1 MLHAPEGAVTKVAFA
16 WRALASSSVPA
27 VLEWAPR
34 NGALIAIAAWDRLL
48 VFAFALALILGLLLF
63 LALLAHIVLN
73 QV

>member
-1 MLHAPEGAVTKVAFA
+1 M
-16 WRALASSSVPA
+16 
-27 VLEWAPR
+27 LEWAPR